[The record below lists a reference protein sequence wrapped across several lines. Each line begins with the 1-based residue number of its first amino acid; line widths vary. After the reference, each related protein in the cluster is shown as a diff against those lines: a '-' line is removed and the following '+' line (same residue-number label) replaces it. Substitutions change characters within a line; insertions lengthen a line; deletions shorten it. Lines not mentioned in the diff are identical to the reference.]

1 MFTVGICIYLFYVK
15 LFIDEKEMD
24 ELGLRYYLAPI
35 FAICFVI
42 LIVSIHGDEAVL
54 DLIKGEL

>member
-1 MFTVGICIYLFYVK
+1 
-15 LFIDEKEMD
+15 MD

-42 LIVSIHGDEAVL
+42 LIVIIHGDEAVL